1 MKNKLVLLSFLMA
14 AAANAY
20 QNDTTALDD
29 REVTVRV
36 VGPTGAGVEGVTLVH
51 RESDKNIDLCRK
63 EITDAEGYAEFLV
76 PAHDKSRFMVMR
88 ADSVLRDAAVA
99 YQPAGRQD
107 ANTVCTLRLDHERL
121 GTIFR
126 LDGREVVVRVYRDWD
141 VTNTR
146 YRNFLMPY
154 GEPEP
159 FETVTLR
166 LTGGMLV
173 FDLPQELLETPED
186 TCVVVIGDDQTDNAV
201 RALLADVVYAQSYEP
216 KLKFDLCS
224 SRPFVGGGYAI
235 FVDALGNP
243 LAGAVVELYVSDFHN
258 PTGIPVR
265 TTVLDKKGRLKM
277 PRAAIFPAGFTVI
290 LSHPYYGKAIV
301 RHVWAGGDERF
312 VTPLLK
318 NGTGDELRSI
328 WGRVVEPNGAS
339 VVGAVVI
346 SGGAVTPGGGSINS
360 SAKPSTCILTDEQ
373 GRFRMYLPLDLGRTD
388 LEELPAYCKYKV
400 EIWPVR
406 SSDLLPYSG
415 SLPPGGAKTIVL
427 EQIDAPFRT
436 FAFEDANG
444 PITDT
449 NVLEQVRILIER
461 NERLTYPVA
470 YHDIKD
476 GRKLPLGTYKVDP
489 YGVDIPEFEPMEV
502 TAESPR
508 QLVFRTKSTEA
519 TIYTGRVVDGITG
532 RPMAG
537 AFVAVGAWL
546 RKDLSNLAPEQWE
559 MLERLGAA
567 TVGDDPYVVPLG
579 EIIRFRELLR
589 ADSQG
594 VFQFGVSLRENQSY
608 EVVAFQ
614 QDYVAVKHTLSGGR
628 DKPGT
633 DNSVALGDMRLYPA
647 ATVLLEPAF
656 AKKQYHV
663 RARLTYAD
671 EQQPGWF
678 DELRSYG
685 PYKLITR
692 ENLEPNVV
700 NSLQV
705 PAGLRFKIRLLVA
718 DHASRRYPW
727 LCPILTET
735 VSASQGQVIDLG
747 KVQIR
752 QEMPVFVQV
761 VDSASKG
768 LEGVG
773 VTHIDR
779 LGWSLGQTYITD
791 EQGFAEFRVPPYYQG
806 QFAVG
811 PPGPARDRVTESIAY
826 QTNGPADANNVYTLQ
841 LSDEML
847 QKLFGQD

>member
-1 MKNKLVLLSFLMA
+1 
-14 AAANAY
+14 
-20 QNDTTALDD
+20 
-29 REVTVRV
+29 
-36 VGPTGAGVEGVTLVH
+36 
-51 RESDKNIDLCRK
+51 
-63 EITDAEGYAEFLV
+63 
-76 PAHDKSRFMVMR
+76 
-88 ADSVLRDAAVA
+88 
-99 YQPAGRQD
+99 
-107 ANTVCTLRLDHERL
+107 
-121 GTIFR
+121 
-126 LDGREVVVRVYRDWD
+126 
-141 VTNTR
+141 
-146 YRNFLMPY
+146 MPY

-173 FDLPQELLETPED
+173 FDLPQELLETPEN

-201 RALLADVVYAQSYEP
+201 RALLADVVYAHSYEP
-216 KLKFDLCS
+216 KLKFDLCTD
-224 SRPFVGGGYAI
+224 RPFVGGGYAT

-243 LAGAVVELYVSDFHN
+243 MAGAVVELYVSDFHN

-328 WGRVVEPNGAS
+328 WGRVVEPNGAP

-567 TVGDDPYVVPLG
+567 TVGDDPCVVPLG

-589 ADSQG
+589 ADGQG
-594 VFQFGVSLRENQSY
+594 VFEFPLFLRENQHSSLAAFDREFTAIEY
-608 EVVAFQ
+608 E
-614 QDYVAVKHTLSGGR
+614 LSGEHR
-628 DKPGT
+628 
-633 DNSVALGDMRLYPA
+633 NSAGNNRIALPDIPLYPA
-647 ATVLLEPAF
+647 ATVVF
-656 AKKQYHV
+656 
-663 RARLTYAD
+663 
-671 EQQPGWF
+671 
-678 DELRSYG
+678 
-685 PYKLITR
+685 
-692 ENLEPNVV
+692 EPNVQQQECEIRTRLV
-700 NSLQV
+700 YAKEGQPRWFGPFRKTWFWRLALQDQLQPNRLYSLQV
-705 PAGLRFKIRLLVA
+705 PASLRFKVRFLVA
-718 DHASRRYPW
+718 DHTNRRYPW
-727 LCPILTET
+727 WCPVLMET
-735 VSASQGQVIDLG
+735 INASEGEIIDLG

-826 QTNGPADANNVYTLQ
+826 QTNGPEDANNVYTLQ

-847 QKLFGQD
+847 RKLFN

>member
-36 VGPTGAGVEGVTLVH
+36 VGPTGAGVEGVTLAH

-63 EITDAEGYAEFLV
+63 EITDAEGYANFIV
-76 PAHDKSRFMVMR
+76 PANEKSRFMVMR
-88 ADSVLRDAAVA
+88 ADSVLPDTAVT
-99 YQPAGRQD
+99 YQPAALQD
-107 ANTVCTLRLDHERL
+107 ANPVCTLRLDHNRL

-173 FDLPQELLETPED
+173 FDLPQELLETPEN

-201 RALLADVVYAQSYEP
+201 RALLADVIYAKSYKP
-216 KLKFDLCS
+216 KLKFDLCT

-277 PRAAIFPAGFTVI
+277 PRAAIYPAEFTVI

-328 WGRVVEPNGAS
+328 WGRVVEPNGAP
-339 VVGAVVI
+339 VVGAMVI
-346 SGGAVTPGGGSINS
+346 IGSAVTPGGGTVRS

-373 GRFRMYLPLDLGRTD
+373 GTFGVYLLPDLSRTD
-388 LEELPAYCKYKV
+388 LEGLPAYCKYKV
-400 EIWPVR
+400 EIWPAR
-406 SSDLLPYSG
+406 SSDLLRYSG
-415 SLPPGGAKTIVL
+415 SMLPGGEKTIVL
-427 EQIDAPFRT
+427 EKIDAPFRT

-444 PITDT
+444 PITDI
-449 NVLEQVRILIER
+449 NVLEQICILVER
-461 NERLTYPVA
+461 KGRLTYRVT
-470 YHDIKD
+470 YRDIKD

-489 YGVDIPEFEPMEV
+489 YGVEISEFEPMEV

-508 QLVFRTKSTEA
+508 QLVFKTKSTEA
-519 TIYTGRVVDGITG
+519 PVYTGKVVDGTTG
-532 RPMAG
+532 LPMAG

-546 RKDLSNLAPEQWE
+546 GKDISNLTPEQWE
-559 MLERLGAA
+559 MLDRLGAV
-567 TVGDDPYVVPLG
+567 TVGDDPCVVPLR
-579 EIIRFRELLR
+579 EIIRFDELLR

-594 VFQFGVSLRENQSY
+594 VFEFALFLRENQYSDI
-608 EVVAFQ
+608 VAF
-614 QDYVAVKHTLSGGR
+614 DRDFTAIKYELSGTR
-628 DKPGT
+628 Q
-633 DNSVALGDMRLYPA
+633 NSASNNRIALPDIPLYPA
-647 ATVLLEPAF
+647 ATVVF
-656 AKKQYHV
+656 
-663 RARLTYAD
+663 
-671 EQQPGWF
+671 
-678 DELRSYG
+678 
-685 PYKLITR
+685 
-692 ENLEPNVV
+692 EPNVQQQECEIRTRLV
-700 NSLQV
+700 YAKEGQPRWFGPFRKTWFWRLALQDQLQPNRLYSLQV
-705 PAGLRFKIRLLVA
+705 PAGLNLKIRLLVA

-727 LCPILTET
+727 WCPILTET

-747 KVQIR
+747 KVEIR

-761 VDSASKG
+761 VDSAGKG
-768 LEGVG
+768 LKGVG

-826 QTNGPADANNVYTLQ
+826 QTNGPEDANNVYTLQ

-847 QKLFGQD
+847 RKLFN